1 MVGLVPLRP
10 ICTCGTG
17 APSER
22 CSTRPASSHMTWPVP
37 LAVNIIIYAL
47 TQKGSIT
54 QRLMQMVN

>member
-10 ICTCGTG
+10 ICTCGYW
-17 APSER
+17 APQRAVFNEDG
-22 CSTRPASSHMTWPVP
+22 TSHMIRPVQ